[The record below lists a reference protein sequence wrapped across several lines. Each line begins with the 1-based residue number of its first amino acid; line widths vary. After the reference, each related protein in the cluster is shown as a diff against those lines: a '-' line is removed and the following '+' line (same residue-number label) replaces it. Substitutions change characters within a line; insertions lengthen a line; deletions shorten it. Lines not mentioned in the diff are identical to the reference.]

1 MVESSNNVC
10 ISFTTHFVFVDENF
24 DALVVGMII
33 FINRYRMPPMLCMT
47 MQKKMLN
54 NMLSVKH
61 ISCLAFKLSFVSN
74 SVFCFQ

>member
-47 MQKKMLN
+47 MQKKD
-54 NMLSVKH
+54 VKQYVVCKTY
-61 ISCLAFKLSFVSN
+61 IMSGFWTF
-74 SVFCFQ
+74 FCI